1 MGGHPAQ
8 SAAVVQGRR
17 DLLRLTETL
26 EGTPGLPDEVEIMQI
41 EPEVNG
47 LLEPFPVLGK
57 AFKGRER
64 LLETRPRFSVC
75 RALDRLDAR
84 LPEVGC
90 RFPPCLGP
98 KRVMREPVDPFG
110 HAVCTQLFEDHH
122 TPGVQRAPPFLE
134 EAAIGHLVG
143 EGVLE
148 RVFELREEARL
159 IEKLGGL
166 EVGQAVPQLVFG
178 RLRDGVGHILSDDRG
193 HLEEALVLPRQP
205 VDPGGQ
211 TASTV
216 AGTWMSSSG
225 FARR

>member
-1 MGGHPAQ
+1 MGDADVTAGHGVEPAIPEVGGHRERALGPLNGLVMFPSKTKLPSQMGGHPAQ

-110 HAVCTQLFEDHH
+110 H
-122 TPGVQRAPPFLE
+122 
-134 EAAIGHLVG
+134 
-143 EGVLE
+143 
-148 RVFELREEARL
+148 
-159 IEKLGGL
+159 
-166 EVGQAVPQLVFG
+166 
-178 RLRDGVGHILSDDRG
+178 
-193 HLEEALVLPRQP
+193 
-205 VDPGGQ
+205 
-211 TASTV
+211 
-216 AGTWMSSSG
+216 
-225 FARR
+225 